1 MQPEQSHRGQRQ
13 LPLGPQNP
21 PQGLP
26 TILSRGQIS
35 GLITYNRDPKT
46 LQGAPTAM
54 VKFKDGSWNLQRKE
68 HTGQDRPCLPG
79 MVAKSH

>member
-13 LPLGPQNP
+13 PPLGPQNP

-46 LQGAPTAM
+46 LQGRPLLWSSSRMAPGISKGRNIQART
-54 VKFKDGSWNLQRKE
+54 D
-68 HTGQDRPCLPG
+68 HG